1 MPAKDKF
8 AVKIIRTIN
17 LIQFCIQC
25 EYLVNAVFIKEI
37 SNFCELG
44 GEEQSRV
51 RVSFE
56 PFGQSMRGSTYVP
69 RLANTIDSAWRVSIE
84 LHRKKETTL

>member
-25 EYLVNAVFIKEI
+25 ESLSERSVYKRDL
-37 SNFCELG
+37 EL
-44 GEEQSRV
+44 
-51 RVSFE
+51 
-56 PFGQSMRGSTYVP
+56 
-69 RLANTIDSAWRVSIE
+69 L
-84 LHRKKETTL
+84 